1 MSRLSVGR
9 HSTQNFNF
17 KSPKKLRDTSMTNLT
32 GIKNLNLAE
41 NSSQEAESDVLLQDQ
56 TPLNIQNISVAEN
69 LLLDHMELKKKKL
82 KEKKKVTRIQ

>member
-1 MSRLSVGR
+1 
-9 HSTQNFNF
+9 
-17 KSPKKLRDTSMTNLT
+17 MTNLT
-32 GIKNLNLAE
+32 GIKNLNLAD